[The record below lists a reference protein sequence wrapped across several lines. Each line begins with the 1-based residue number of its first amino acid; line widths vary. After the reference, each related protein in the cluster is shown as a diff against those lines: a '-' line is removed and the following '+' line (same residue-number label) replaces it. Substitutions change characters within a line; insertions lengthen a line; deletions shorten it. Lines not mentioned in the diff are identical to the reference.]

1 MGTLWR
7 PPSAHR
13 HRRWRLA
20 ADYQRSTC
28 TRLSARHPMFGENFR
43 YFWFTSKMVKPT
55 PIFSNVLTGDS
66 GLTSKQWS
74 DSVYEV
80 ATGFVAS
87 LKHDQSDGM
96 IKVSGVCLSRAKN
109 NVWYAVNCAWRRR
122 DEFKS
127 LVFAEYKCGCATT
140 CVSLSPTARRDRVR
154 VLLRIT

>member
-1 MGTLWR
+1 
-7 PPSAHR
+7 
-13 HRRWRLA
+13 
-20 ADYQRSTC
+20 
-28 TRLSARHPMFGENFR
+28 
-43 YFWFTSKMVKPT
+43 MVKPT

-127 LVFAEYKCGCATT
+127 LVFAEYKCGAVRRRAFPLALPRAAT
-140 CVSLSPTARRDRVR
+140 VSEYCYV
-154 VLLRIT
+154 